1 MEISSKHEMIY
12 AFPQKPIY
20 NFRIVDRR
28 LHMSSEIWKISKKW
42 SLVKIPVNSKTSLR
56 RANFD
61 SFENIFIRMFA
72 CLLER

>member
-28 LHMSSEIWKISKKW
+28 LHMSSEI
-42 SLVKIPVNSKTSLR
+42 
-56 RANFD
+56 
-61 SFENIFIRMFA
+61 
-72 CLLER
+72 